1 MLINLSD
8 LFLPKQESI
17 NHEKVKIIHDS
28 SPRRIC
34 FSSTHSNALKR
45 ENGTRWIGKFSVPF
59 SDTIKPIFEKET
71 GLNLY
76 YKEEF
81 DNYWYSIRTEKE
93 FEKIQNFIQK
103 YYNVVFI
110 KDTLALSIALGEN
123 IKDSK
128 TQIGELETKA
138 KYGQDYNARKKLSEL
153 CINFIS
159 ITPFYKNT
167 KIICAIPSSD
177 NSSESLPR
185 YITNLVASNLNL
197 NDISNNIMWKN
208 NKQAA
213 KELPFEKKWEALENA
228 NLIVN
233 INLNKKTIILL
244 DDLYQS
250 GTTIQYV
257 AMKLLAAGAK
267 RIYGLTI
274 VKSRRDTDNI

>member
-17 NHEKVKIIHDS
+17 NHEKVKTIHGS

-34 FSSTHSNALKR
+34 FSSTHKNALKR
-45 ENGTRWIGKFSVPF
+45 ENGTSWIGKFSVPF

-81 DNYWYSIRTEKE
+81 NNYWYSIRTEKE

-103 YYNVVFI
+103 YNDIVFI
-110 KDTLALSIALGEN
+110 KDSLALSIALSEN
-123 IKDSK
+123 IKNSK
-128 TQIGELETKA
+128 TLIGELETKA
-138 KYGQDYNARKKLSEL
+138 KYEQDYIARKKLSER

-159 ITPFYKNT
+159 NTPFYKKT

-177 NSSESLPR
+177 NSSASLPR

-197 NDISNNIMWKN
+197 NDISNNVMWKN

-228 NLIVN
+228 NLTVN

-257 AMKLLAAGAK
+257 AMKLLDAGAK

-274 VKSRRDTDNI
+274 VKSRRDTDNL